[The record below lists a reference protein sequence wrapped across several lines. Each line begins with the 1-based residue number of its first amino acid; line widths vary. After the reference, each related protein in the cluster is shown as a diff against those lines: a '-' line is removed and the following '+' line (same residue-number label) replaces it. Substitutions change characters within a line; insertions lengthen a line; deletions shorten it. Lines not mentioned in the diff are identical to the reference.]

1 MRCAEAHNLVLT
13 THTARVCL
21 VSAYL
26 WTVDALCLG
35 AQLNARHPCHVVVPS
50 SCNPEALVSLCL
62 GTHLRAHQ
70 AYILGVPISA
80 TGRASRCRVPR
91 CPPRCPPATRGGGHR
106 VPWCTQWGPQHMLRG
121 FALLVHPAGP
131 RGSLPSTFRVVVR
144 HPRMQ
149 HCAFR
154 WYGS

>member
-35 AQLNARHPCHVVVPS
+35 AQLNARHPYRAGVPS
-50 SCNPEALVSLCL
+50 SGNLEALVSLCL

-91 CPPRCPPATRGGGHR
+91 CTPRCPPAKL
-106 VPWCTQWGPQHMLRG
+106 CG
-121 FALLVHPAGP
+121 FALLGLRVGQRGTVCLGAHNGALNICCVGLHCSFIPPALEAP
-131 RGSLPSTFRVVVR
+131 CLQPFV
-144 HPRMQ
+144 
-149 HCAFR
+149 
-154 WYGS
+154 WW